1 MFRLSDTDSTVK
13 LEKGFANDLVP
24 ISFNETRVLNENL
37 RKNVNIYEKTPKFR
51 LYFRLIRVQCCHNV
65 QDY

>member
-1 MFRLSDTDSTVK
+1 MFRFSIINSCVK
-13 LEKGFANDLVP
+13 LEKGFANDLVW

-51 LYFRLIRVQCCHNV
+51 LYFRLIHVQ
-65 QDY
+65 

>member
-24 ISFNETRVLNENL
+24 ISFDETRVLNENL
-37 RKNVNIYEKTPKFR
+37 WKNVDAHEKTPKFR
-51 LYFRLIRVQCCHNV
+51 LYFRLIRVQ
-65 QDY
+65 

>member
-1 MFRLSDTDSTVK
+1 MFRISDTDSTVK

-51 LYFRLIRVQCCHNV
+51 LYFRLIRVQCFLCGNLV
-65 QDY
+65 

>member
-13 LEKGFANDLVP
+13 LEKGFANDLVL

-37 RKNVNIYEKTPKFR
+37 QKNVNMYEKATKFR
-51 LYFRLIRVQCCHNV
+51 LNFRLIRVQCKNE
-65 QDY
+65 